1 MTRPLVAL
9 ASLFVLSAALVGC
22 GGGATVMRRG
32 AWSGEL
38 ALHGSITDAQYAAED
53 EVMAHCQGR
62 ARFVYG
68 AEAERV
74 AIADGETSPS
84 AVRATPD
91 DRMVR
96 YVCVSRAPEAYRTGG
111 HHEAPADAASATSIA
126 RTHTDEQL

>member
-1 MTRPLVAL
+1 MTARIALL
-9 ASLFVLSAALVGC
+9 ASLFALSATLVGC

-53 EVMAHCQGR
+53 EVIAHCQGR

-74 AIADGETSPS
+74 ALADGEAAPREITS
-84 AVRATPD
+84 AREERT
-91 DRMVR
+91 VR
-96 YVCVSRAPEAYRTGG
+96 YVCVSRAPEAFRTRT
-111 HHEAPADAASATSIA
+111 HDDAPASDDTSLAQASRGDA
-126 RTHTDEQL
+126 L